1 MVIYEFTSG
10 VKTVFELRQMS
21 LLAPVGSTGPE
32 GQRIGH
38 TKTSHGR

>member
-1 MVIYEFTSG
+1 MVIYEFTAG
-10 VKTVFELRQMS
+10 VKTAFELCQMS
-21 LLAPVGSTGPE
+21 LLAPIGSIGPE